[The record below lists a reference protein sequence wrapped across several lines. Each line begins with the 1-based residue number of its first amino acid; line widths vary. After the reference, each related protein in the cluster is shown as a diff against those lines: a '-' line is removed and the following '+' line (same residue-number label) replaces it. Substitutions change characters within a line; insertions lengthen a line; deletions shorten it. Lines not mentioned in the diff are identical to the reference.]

1 MLRGLLL
8 LKVLLLLILLK
19 HRMLLAIVLLLCRS
33 FPILVFSEPIRMV
46 VRHPIRI
53 LVVPPFAVVPLAL
66 LVVGA
71 IFIEPPRVER
81 GPVRMIVIEPAGI
94 VLMPPIGIAP
104 LALAVIVTPLGFG
117 RPLRPVF
124 SVQCLPFVGMV
135 LEVLLQRRVL
145 RAPIGVVE
153 QARIP

>member
-1 MLRGLLL
+1 MLIRLLL
-8 LKVLLLLILLK
+8 LKVPLPLIRLD

-46 VRHPIRI
+46 IRHPIGI

-71 IFIEPPRVER
+71 ILIEPPRVER
-81 GPVRMIVIEPAGI
+81 GPVRVMVIEPTGI

-104 LALAVIVTPLGFG
+104 LAL
-117 RPLRPVF
+117 
-124 SVQCLPFVGMV
+124 
-135 LEVLLQRRVL
+135 
-145 RAPIGVVE
+145 VV
-153 QARIP
+153 

>member
-1 MLRGLLL
+1 MLRRLLL
-8 LKVLLLLILLK
+8 LKVPLPLIRLD
-19 HRMLLAIVLLLCRS
+19 HRTLLAILLLLCRS

-71 IFIEPPRVER
+71 IFIEPSRVER
-81 GPVRMIVIEPAGI
+81 GPVCVIVIEPAGI

-104 LALAVIVTPLGFG
+104 LALVVVVTPLSFG
-117 RPLRPVF
+117 RPLRT
-124 SVQCLPFVGMV
+124 S
-135 LEVLLQRRVL
+135 RD
-145 RAPIGVVE
+145 
-153 QARIP
+153 